1 VDKEPGPRVRIDES
15 PGGKCRKMKGEILPA
30 IKACMPRIYLDNAAT
45 TWPKPDA
52 VWRAVDDYQ
61 RRLGA
66 PAGRGAYHEAAE
78 VERLVDQCRSQ
89 IRTLIGGMDPRQII
103 FTLNGTDS
111 LNQAIHGC
119 LRPGDHVIT
128 SVCEHNSV
136 LRPLR
141 QWQDRGDVRVT
152 YVRCDGAGYISPD
165 DVRKAIQPRT
175 RLIALLQAS
184 NVTGAVQ
191 PLAEVG
197 AIVREHDV
205 LFLIDAAQSLGHMP
219 VNVTEL
225 SCDLLAAPGHK
236 GLYGPLGTGLLYI
249 APGVEAEL
257 VPTRQGGTGT
267 RSDEDIQPT
276 MLPSRYESGNLNVP
290 GIVGLNAGVAE
301 VQRRGLAAIGE
312 HERALTER
320 LLAGLAEIRGIT
332 IYGPT
337 RWEPGRRVGVV
348 SFNLENFEPQ
358 ELAALLDSTRSI
370 QVRAGIH
377 CAPRMHQALGTS
389 PRGTVR
395 FSVGL
400 FNTLEEIDAALSV
413 LREIAWTA

>member
-1 VDKEPGPRVRIDES
+1 
-15 PGGKCRKMKGEILPA
+15 
-30 IKACMPRIYLDNAAT
+30 MPRIYLDNAAT
-45 TWPKPDA
+45 TWPKPET
-52 VWRAVDDYQ
+52 VWQAVDDYQ

-78 VERLVDQCRSQ
+78 VERLVEQCRSR
-89 IRTLIGGMDPRQII
+89 IAALIGAEEPRRVI

-111 LNQAIHGC
+111 LNQALHGC

-141 QWQDRGDVRVT
+141 HWQDRGDVRVT
-152 YVRCDGAGYISPD
+152 YVRCDGEGYIHPD
-165 DVRKAIQPRT
+165 DVRRALQPRT
-175 RLIALLQAS
+175 RLIALVHAS

-197 AIVREHDV
+197 AIVREHDA
-205 LFLIDAAQSLGHMP
+205 LFLVDAAQSLGHVP
-219 VNVTEL
+219 VDVTEL
-225 SCDLLAAPGHK
+225 GCDLLAAPGHK
-236 GLYGPLGTGLLYI
+236 GLYGPLGTGVLYV
-249 APGVEAEL
+249 APGVESEL
-257 VPTRQGGTGT
+257 IPTRQGGTGT

-301 VQRRGLAAIGE
+301 VQRRGLAAISQ
-312 HERALTER
+312 HDQQLTER
-320 LLAGLAEIRGIT
+320 LWAGLGEIRGVT
-332 IYGPT
+332 LYGPPAGQGT
-337 RWEPGRRVGVV
+337 RDRSRVGVV

-400 FNTLEEIDAALSV
+400 FNTLEDVDAAVSV
-413 LREIAWTA
+413 LREIAWTT

>member
-1 VDKEPGPRVRIDES
+1 
-15 PGGKCRKMKGEILPA
+15 MH
-30 IKACMPRIYLDNAAT
+30 RIYLDNAAT
-45 TWPKPDA
+45 TWPKPET
-52 VWRAVDDYQ
+52 VWQAVDDYQ

-66 PAGRGAYHEAAE
+66 PAGRSAYHEAAE
-78 VERLVDQCRSQ
+78 VERLIGQCRQ
-89 IRTLIGGMDPRQII
+89 QLAALLGADGPQRIV

-111 LNQAIHGC
+111 LNQAIHGV

-141 QWQDRGDVRVT
+141 HWQDHGDVRVT
-152 YVRCDGAGYISPD
+152 YVRSDGSGYINPD
-165 DVRKAIQPRT
+165 DVRQAIQPRT
-175 RLIALLQAS
+175 RLIALVHAS

-191 PLAEVG
+191 RLADVG
-197 AIVREHDV
+197 RMAREAGV
-205 LFLIDAAQSLGHMP
+205 LFLVDAAQSLGHVP
-219 VNVTEL
+219 IDVTQMH
-225 SCDLLAAPGHK
+225 CDLLAAPGHK
-236 GLYGPLGTGLLYI
+236 GLLGPLGTGALYF
-249 APGVEAEL
+249 APGVEQQL

-276 MLPSRYESGNLNVP
+276 SIPDRYESGNLNVA

-301 VQRRGLAAIGE
+301 VQRRGLDAIGE
-312 HERALTER
+312 HERQLTER
-320 LLAGLAEIRGIT
+320 LLAGLAEIRGVT
-332 IYGPT
+332 LYGP
-337 RWEPGRRVGVV
+337 RSYEPGRRVGVV
-348 SFNLENFEPQ
+348 SFNLNGFEPQ

-395 FSVGL
+395 FSVGM
-400 FNTLEEIDAALSV
+400 FNTMEDLDAAVEV
-413 LREIAWTA
+413 LREIAGA

>member
-1 VDKEPGPRVRIDES
+1 MQRRD
-15 PGGKCRKMKGEILPA
+15 
-30 IKACMPRIYLDNAAT
+30 MPRIYLDNAAT
-45 TWPKPDA
+45 TFPKPES
-52 VWRAVDDYQ
+52 VWQAVDDYQ

-66 PAGRGAYHEAAE
+66 PAGRSAYHEAAE
-78 VERLVDQCRSQ
+78 VERIIEQCRAR
-89 IRTLIGGMDPRQII
+89 IAALIGAEGPRQIV

-111 LNQAIHGC
+111 LNLAIHGV

-152 YVRCDGAGYISPD
+152 YIRCDESGYINAD
-165 DVRKAIQPRT
+165 DIRSAIQPRT
-175 RLIALLQAS
+175 RLIALVHAS

-197 AIVREHDV
+197 AIAREQEV
-205 LFLIDAAQSLGHMP
+205 LFLIDAAQSLGHVP
-219 VNVTEL
+219 VDVTQL
-225 SCDLLAAPGHK
+225 GCDLLAAPGHK
-236 GLYGPLGTGLLYI
+236 GLYGPLGTGMLYF
-249 APGVEAEL
+249 ARGVEAEL
-257 VPTRQGGTGT
+257 VPMRQGGTGT
-267 RSDEDIQPT
+267 RSDEDIQP
-276 MLPSRYESGNLNVP
+276 MSVPDRFESGNLNAP

-301 VQRRGLAAIGE
+301 VQRRGLEAIGA
-312 HERALTER
+312 HERQLTEP
-320 LLAGLAEIRGIT
+320 LLAGLAEIRGLS
-332 IYGPT
+332 IYGP
-337 RWEPGRRVGVV
+337 RAWQAGRRVGVV

-358 ELAALLDSTRSI
+358 ELAALLDATRSI

-395 FSVGL
+395 ISFGL
-400 FNTLEEIDAALSV
+400 LNTVDDVNAVLEV
-413 LREIAWTA
+413 LREIAWTT